1 MTRIEGHPDDD
12 LLTDKGYRGHPTLAF
27 MNAEGEVLGRPM
39 DRSIESFEAT
49 LRAIDA
55 YAALEKREAAG
66 EQGLEYERYLLER
79 TLMKLRGKELV
90 KRGKALRG
98 LTADQQ
104 AVVDAILLA
113 VEVSDLVLNSLG
125 GPKEVNAAGKRMLEI
140 LDGGRNPEMVK
151 DANMWSVLAR
161 YADNVKDAKLLL
173 RCSEGLA
180 TNFPDDKGMQDWA
193 KSLAEKAGALK

>member
-39 DRSIESFEAT
+39 DRSVESFEAT
-49 LRAIDA
+49 LKAIDA

-66 EQGLEYERYLLER
+66 EKGLEYERYMLER

-98 LTADQQ
+98 LTGDQQ
-104 AVVDAILLA
+104 AKVDAIVLG

-125 GPKEVNAAGKRMLEI
+125 STEDVNAAGKRMLEI
-140 LDGGRNPEMVK
+140 LDGGCCPEMVK

-161 YADNVKDAKLLL
+161 YADNTKNAKLLR
-173 RCSEGLA
+173 RCSESLA
-180 TNFPDDKGMQDWA
+180 VNFPNDKGMQDWA
-193 KSLAEKAGALK
+193 KSLADKAKAL